1 MLILNY
7 IYMKFVTYGIPKK
20 NRSSLKIVIRKIK
33 TTTTTPL
40 MMYLV
45 WCSILLNFRRVHSS
59 LVITRRNLRPTKNV
73 LAIRAK
79 TLSELARGGRR
90 RRRGL
95 FDSID
100 KIVVR
105 IPDFDEKNSEI
116 LFRYVYT
123 KELEQNPK
131 SEGRCYGIIDGLQI
145 DLV

>member
-20 NRSSLKIVIRKIK
+20 EPFIIENCDQENKDDDDAADDVLGMMFHSPKFSDITFIVGNYKKEFKAHKKRPRDPCQNTIR
-33 TTTTTPL
+33 
-40 MMYLV
+40 
-45 WCSILLNFRRVHSS
+45 
-59 LVITRRNLRPTKNV
+59 
-73 LAIRAK
+73 IRI
-79 TLSELARGGRR
+79 GGRR

-105 IPDFDEKNSEI
+105 IPDFDEKNLEI
-116 LFRYVYT
+116 LLRYVYT